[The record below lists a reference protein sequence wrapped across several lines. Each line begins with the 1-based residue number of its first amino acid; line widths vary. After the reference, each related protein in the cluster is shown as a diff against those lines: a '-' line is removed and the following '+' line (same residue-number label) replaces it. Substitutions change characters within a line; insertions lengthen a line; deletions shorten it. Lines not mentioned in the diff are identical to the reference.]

1 MILQAVPFFHRRFQ
15 EDAWILRYFQAFY
28 LVFFAF
34 TMLSVTVF
42 LAAQHSRPSYTRRL
56 SAALITYVT
65 VATLLMISTFSIF
78 NVSAKIYFIFALV
91 MVTITAIANGLSQ
104 NAAFA
109 FAAGFGRTEY
119 APAIMT
125 GEALAGL
132 LPSTIGAIVFRAQF
146 LSFQLTWQR
155 NCVRISLS
163 CHVLRRR
170 RH

>member
-1 MILQAVPFFHRRFQ
+1 MILQAVPFFHRRFRG
-15 EDAWILRYFQAFY
+15 DAWILRYFQAFY

-42 LAAQHSRPSYTRRL
+42 LATQHSRPSYTRRL
-56 SAALITYVT
+56 RAALIAYVV
-65 VATLLMISTFSIF
+65 VATLLMLSTFSIF
-78 NVSAKIYFIFALV
+78 NVGAKIYFTFALS

-132 LPSTIGAIVFRAQF
+132 LPSTIGMIMFRVQ
-146 LSFQLTWQR
+146 LLNFQLTWQR

-163 CHVLRRR
+163 GHLLRRR
-170 RH
+170 WH